1 MNVGSK
7 ALPRILQAKQGQRN
21 FPEANKINI
30 FGKEMSLL
38 KTLTILLLFYF
49 VAGTMFLP
57 EGDFSTLPDMPKM
70 YAHCKAVEDPDMDL
84 PDFITEHLLQI
95 DGLFGHDIPEPG
107 DKPHQPIQFHHQL
120 VQIITAARQ
129 FNIELIQPVVIK
141 SQLTVQVDQVF
152 LSGYTGFVFRPPMG

>member
-1 MNVGSK
+1 
-7 ALPRILQAKQGQRN
+7 
-21 FPEANKINI
+21 
-30 FGKEMSLL
+30 MSLL

-49 VAGTMFLP
+49 IAGTMFLP
-57 EGDFSTLPDMPKM
+57 EGDFSTLPDMPGM

-120 VQIITAARQ
+120 VPIITAARQ
-129 FNIELIQPVVIK
+129 FNIELIQPAVVEN
-141 SQLTVQVDQVF
+141 QLTAQVNEVF
-152 LSGYTGFVFRPPMG
+152 LSGYTTSVFRPPMG